1 MLKITYGN
9 AISICINDGIST
21 VQCTI
26 HAPCYEYAFMINTN
40 ILEPISM
47 TVMMVAS
54 QKRWPVMRG
63 KVNMICKEWKWTEFH
78 KFSETFLAFPE
89 GFHCTCSINL

>member
-1 MLKITYGN
+1 MLYPYVLMMEFRLF
-9 AISICINDGIST
+9 S
-21 VQCTI
+21 VQSMHHVMNTT
-26 HAPCYEYAFMINTN
+26 FMINTN
-40 ILEPISM
+40 MLEPLYM

-54 QKRWPVMRG
+54 QMRWPVMRG

-89 GFHCTCSINL
+89 GFHCICSINL